1 MSDRAEDVSFLNREY
16 DARARTQSFERERI
30 YKERSQATF
39 DRTERIADIVY
50 DTASGSKLDIFPSQP
65 GAPLFVWF
73 HGGYWRSSTKD
84 ANAFVAPGLVEAGVA
99 VASVDYSL
107 APAVRIGEIVR
118 QVRTSVAWLVQN
130 ARAYGYEAERIHV
143 GGHSAGGHLVGM
155 LLAGKWQASFGLPRD
170 VVRTGLAI
178 SGLFDLAPLQ
188 KTFVNEALRLNET
201 EIRDNSPINLL
212 PETSTATLLATVG
225 GAESSEFHRQ
235 TDDYL
240 CAWQQCGHRG
250 TRIDMPGFHHFDI
263 ILELE
268 HPGNALFDT
277 LLQSILQSG
286 RTS

>member
-1 MSDRAEDVSFLNREY
+1 MSDRTDEVAFLNREY
-16 DARARTQSFERERI
+16 DARAQTQSFDRERI
-30 YKERSQATF
+30 YRERSQAAR
-39 DRTERIADIVY
+39 DGTERIADVVY
-50 DTASGSKLDIFPSQP
+50 DTTSGSKLDIYPSVR

-84 ANAFVAPGLVEAGVA
+84 ANAFVAPGLVEAGVT
-99 VASVDYSL
+99 VVSVDYSL

-130 ARAYGYEAERIHV
+130 AHRYGYETGRIHL

-155 LLAGKWQASFGLPRD
+155 LLAERWQESFGLSPS

-178 SGLFDLAPLQ
+178 SGLSDLAPLQ
-188 KTFVNEALRLNET
+188 KTFVNEDLRLDES
-201 EIRDNSPINLL
+201 EIRDNSPINLI
-212 PETSTATLLATVG
+212 PKTSDASLLATVG
-225 GAESSEFHRQ
+225 GTESSEFQRQ

-240 CAWQQCGHRG
+240 RAWQRAGHRG

-268 HPGNALFDT
+268 RPGNALFDK
-277 LLQSILQSG
+277 LLSSIRENG
-286 RTS
+286 